1 MPIFANERYSGENHV
16 SAANRAQTNAGII
29 GGNFVFTNGRQL
41 ALTVAPV
48 TGEISVAEGAFAFS
62 GRLGGI
68 TLNESASYTPPPSD
82 TSYIKN
88 VVVIRYNRN
97 AATNVETF
105 SLAVV
110 SSEIQASESAAQAVS
125 VSLATDTIADGVTV
139 AELPLWE
146 FIATASSNTAPVQ
159 RFTLIPSMVEMRD
172 AIAGNAY
179 GLQQEKAARED
190 LGNKVSSIQKGLVT
204 LATNLN
210 GKEYENKSLK
220 VSDFVAFLV
229 RFTTGETL
237 LLPAV
242 PGATAKQNFY
252 KFEGE
257 GTLTSPTKVTEGSR
271 IIMVANFDHVKIMH
285 GNATN
290 SSICGS
296 LEKVYGIR

>member
-48 TGEISVAEGAFAFS
+48 TGEVSVAEGAFAFS

-68 TLNESASYTPPPSD
+68 TLSESASYTPPPSD

-125 VSLATDTIADGVTV
+125 VSLATNTIADGVTV

-159 RFTLIPSMVEMRD
+159 RFTLVPSMIEMRD

-179 GLQQEKAARED
+179 GLQLEKAAREALSQTVD
-190 LGNKVSSIQKGLVT
+190 NIQKGLVT
-204 LATNLN
+204 LSTKVSA
-210 GKEYENKSLK
+210 GIYENTSLK
-220 VSDFVAFLV
+220 VSDFVLFLV
-229 RFTTGETL
+229 TFSTGETL
-237 LLPAV
+237 MLPAS
-242 PGATAKQNFY
+242 PGAQAIQKFY

-257 GTLTSPTKVTEGSR
+257 GTLSSPTKVTVGSR
-271 IIMVANFDHVKIMH
+271 EIKVANFDHVKIMH
-285 GNATN
+285 GSATN
-290 SSICGS
+290 SSVCGS